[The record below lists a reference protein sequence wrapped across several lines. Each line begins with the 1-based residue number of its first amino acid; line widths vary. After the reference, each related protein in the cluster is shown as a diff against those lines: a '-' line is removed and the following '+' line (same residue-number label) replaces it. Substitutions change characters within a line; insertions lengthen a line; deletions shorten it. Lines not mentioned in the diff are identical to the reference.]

1 MALQIYYDKDADL
14 KRIQSKKVAI
24 IGYGSQGHAHAQN
37 LHHSGVDVVVG
48 LRKDSP
54 TWAKAEAA
62 GLKVETVAEATRKS
76 DVIMLT
82 LPDEL
87 AAGIYKSEIA
97 PNLAAGN
104 YLAVAHGFNIHFQ
117 AIVPPKDINVIMIAP
132 KGPGH
137 TVRDHYEQ
145 GRGVPCLVAVHQN
158 PSGDA
163 FEVALAYASA
173 IGGGRAGVIE
183 TNFREETETDLFG
196 EQAVLCGGLTSLMQA
211 GFETLVEA
219 GYAPEMAYFECI
231 HETKLIIDLIYEGGI
246 ANMRYSISNT
256 AEYGDFISGPRI
268 IDASVKARMK
278 DVLSDIQTG
287 EFAKRFILENQA
299 GNVGMN
305 ARRRAA
311 ATHQLEEVGARL
323 RGLMPWLAKKQLVDR
338 SKN

>member
-1 MALQIYYDKDADL
+1 MALNIYYDKDADL
-14 KRIQSKKVAI
+14 GRLQGKKVAI
-24 IGYGSQGHAHAQN
+24 LGYGSQGHAHAQN
-37 LHHSGVDVVVG
+37 LHHSGIDVVVG
-48 LRKDSP
+48 LRKDS
-54 TWAKAEAA
+54 TSWSKVEAA
-62 GLKVETVAEATRKS
+62 GLEVATVAEATRTA
-76 DVIMLT
+76 DLIMLT

-87 AAGIYKSEIA
+87 AATIYREEIA
-97 PNLAAGN
+97 PNLDAGKT
-104 YLAVAHGFNIHFQ
+104 LAVAHGFNIHFQ
-117 AIVPPKDINVIMIAP
+117 AISPPPNVNVIMIAP

-145 GRGVPCLVAVHQN
+145 GRGVPCLVAVHQDAT
-158 PSGDA
+158 GDA
-163 FEVALAYASA
+163 FALALAYASA
-173 IGGGRAGVIE
+173 IGGGRAGIIE
-183 TNFREETETDLFG
+183 TTFREETETDLFG

-256 AEYGDFISGPRI
+256 AEYGDFVSGPRV

-278 DVLSDIQTG
+278 DVLTDIQTG

-305 ARRRAA
+305 ARRRAMA
-311 ATHQLEEVGARL
+311 DHPLEAVGARL
-323 RGLMPWLAKKQLVDR
+323 RGLMPWLAEKQLVDR
-338 SKN
+338 TKN